1 MIKVTEFPHEAPESF
16 PLAKPFSLFF
26 YTFQKNQPTLLTFG
40 ISLSA
45 AKDRLSL
52 DPGLAHPHLT
62 VPFSQQLSLN
72 TEDKLQRKTIKQM
85 DLEQGKAALRHCQKI
100 SSEKKKKRRASSPE
114 SHTK

>member
-1 MIKVTEFPHEAPESF
+1 MIKVTEFPHEAPESL
-16 PLAKPFSLFF
+16 PLAKPFSLLF

-62 VPFSQQLSLN
+62 VPFSQQLSLS
-72 TEDKLQRKTIKQM
+72 TEDKLQRKTNKWTW
-85 DLEQGKAALRHCQKI
+85 
-100 SSEKKKKRRASSPE
+100 SSGRQPCDTVRRSQVKKKGGLHPQNLTLSD
-114 SHTK
+114 